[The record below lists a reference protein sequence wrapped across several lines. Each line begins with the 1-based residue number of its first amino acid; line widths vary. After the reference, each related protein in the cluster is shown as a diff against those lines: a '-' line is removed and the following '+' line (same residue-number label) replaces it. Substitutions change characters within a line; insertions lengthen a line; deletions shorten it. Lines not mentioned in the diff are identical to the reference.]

1 MSKSHYGS
9 KNSKQT
15 DADGDWQGV
24 PGVREMT
31 EIKQQDH
38 GDVFYHKQYVGKQLH
53 NSQFFL
59 SIFSRYLMYSNCYV
73 ISQPMKAEIGSY

>member
-1 MSKSHYGS
+1 MTKSHYGP
-9 KNSKQT
+9 KNRKQT
-15 DADGDWQGV
+15 DTDGDWQGV

-53 NSQFFL
+53 NSQLFL
-59 SIFSRYLMYSNCYV
+59 SSFSWCLVYSNCYV
-73 ISQPMKAEIGSY
+73 ILQPMKAEMGSY

>member
-1 MSKSHYGS
+1 MGKSHSGS

-24 PGVREMT
+24 PGVGEMT

-38 GDVFYHKQYVGKQLH
+38 DDVFYHTECWKTT
-53 NSQFFL
+53 
-59 SIFSRYLMYSNCYV
+59 
-73 ISQPMKAEIGSY
+73 A

>member
-1 MSKSHYGS
+1 MAPRTA
-9 KNSKQT
+9 NKQT
-15 DADGDWQGV
+15 NPDGDWQGE

-38 GDVFYHKQYVGKQLH
+38 GDVFYHKQYVGEQLH

-59 SIFSRYLMYSNCYV
+59 SIFSWYLMYSYCYV

>member
-9 KNSKQT
+9 KNSNQT
-15 DADGDWQGV
+15 DANGDCQGE

-31 EIKQQDH
+31 EIKQKDH
-38 GDVFYHKQYVGKQLH
+38 GDVFYHKQYVGEQLH

-59 SIFSRYLMYSNCYV
+59 SIFSRYLMYSYCYV
-73 ISQPMKAEIGSY
+73 ISQPMEAEIGRE

>member
-15 DADGDWQGV
+15 DADGDWQGK

-31 EIKQQDH
+31 EIEQQDQ
-38 GDVFYHKQYVGKQLH
+38 GDVFYHKQQVGDQK
-53 NSQFFL
+53 
-59 SIFSRYLMYSNCYV
+59 RSN
-73 ISQPMKAEIGSY
+73 

>member
-9 KNSKQT
+9 KTRKQT

-38 GDVFYHKQYVGKQLH
+38 GNVFYHKQHARERQ
-53 NSQFFL
+53 S
-59 SIFSRYLMYSNCYV
+59 S
-73 ISQPMKAEIGSY
+73 

>member
-1 MSKSHYGS
+1 MSVFECPRWLLLYHEFVVRFFHEIEMSKSDYGS

-31 EIKQQDH
+31 EIKQQNH
-38 GDVFYHKQYVGKQLH
+38 SDVFYHKQYVREH
-53 NSQFFL
+53 HPSF
-59 SIFSRYLMYSNCYV
+59 YM
-73 ISQPMKAEIGSY
+73 

>member
-15 DADGDWQGV
+15 DADGDWQGK

-31 EIKQQDH
+31 EIEQQDH

-59 SIFSRYLMYSNCYV
+59 SIFSLFLMYSNCYV

>member
-1 MSKSHYGS
+1 MSKSHYQHYGS

-24 PGVREMT
+24 PGVREMI

-38 GDVFYHKQYVGKQLH
+38 DDVFYHKQYVFRFSLGTSCILTAMSSR
-53 NSQFFL
+53 SQ
-59 SIFSRYLMYSNCYV
+59 
-73 ISQPMKAEIGSY
+73 

>member
-38 GDVFYHKQYVGKQLH
+38 GDVSYHKQHVGEQLH
-53 NSQFFL
+53 NSQFLL
-59 SIFSRYLMYSNCYV
+59 SIFSRYLMYSYCYV
-73 ISQPMKAEIGSY
+73 ISQPVEAEIGSY